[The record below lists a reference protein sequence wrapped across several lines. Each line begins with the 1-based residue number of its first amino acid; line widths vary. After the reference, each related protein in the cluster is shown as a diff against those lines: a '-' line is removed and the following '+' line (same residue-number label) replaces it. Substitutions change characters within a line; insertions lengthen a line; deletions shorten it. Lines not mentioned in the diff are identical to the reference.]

1 MFGILNYIFRPCEG
15 GHVSYSP
22 ANDLEIEYLVFL
34 RKKLGLGQIVAEKAM
49 AG

>member
-1 MFGILNYIFRPCEG
+1 M
-15 GHVSYSP
+15 SYSP

-49 AG
+49 AGQAVPLIYLFLK